1 MAPPS
6 TLLLAT
12 DPNPM
17 PDPSP
22 ASSSADRPAIAPWL
36 PWLMIFLGVAGFIAS
51 GIALAYRVHNDNV
64 AKDRKY
70 WVFRAVGE
78 TEFTYAGR
86 RVTLAEI
93 GDGRGPDDAVLVT
106 FGEEQLR
113 LRVQIPPQQPIPGLL
128 KHADWL
134 TVLRFFDATGLKDQE
149 IEQAFGDEGRTDR
162 LVVVT
167 RNLPPGINP
176 ETFGKVLKTDWTF
189 DLYELLPDGTFHKE
203 HFQYPSREKRPQELQ
218 VGTWQYDAALHLMPR
233 SGPTHQFID
242 SPVRSTGWLLP
253 AAAAA
258 CVLAMLGI
266 VLVAINRKSSLTTP

>member
-1 MAPPS
+1 
-6 TLLLAT
+6 
-12 DPNPM
+12 M
-17 PDPSP
+17 PDLSP
-22 ASSSADRPAIAPWL
+22 APSRSSNSANAPWL
-36 PWLMIFLGVAGFIAS
+36 PWLLIVIGVAGFIAS
-51 GIALAYRVHNDNV
+51 GLALAYRVHDDNV

-78 TEFTYAGR
+78 TEFTFAGR
-86 RVTLAEI
+86 PVKLTEI

-106 FGEEQLR
+106 FGDQQLR
-113 LRVQIPPQQPIPGLL
+113 LRVQIPPQQPLPGLL

-134 TVLRFFDATGLKDQE
+134 TILRFFDATGLKDKE

-162 LVVVT
+162 LVIVT

-189 DLYELLPDGTFHKE
+189 DLYELLPDGTLHKE
-203 HFQYPSREKRPQELQ
+203 HFLYPSRKKRPQELQ

-233 SGPTHQFID
+233 SGPTHQFIE

-253 AAAAA
+253 AAAGSS
-258 CVLAMLGI
+258 VLAMLGI
-266 VLVAINRKSSLTTP
+266 VLAAIRRRPRA